1 MCRDIG
7 KNISKNLSS
16 KYNQKLLDNSKLS
29 ATDALKTTWKRVI
42 QKTAEATG
50 DFIGNKFADKITSV
64 SKISL
69 KDNLETNE
77 EEKILRKGYI
87 SPEKGRKLLMI

>member
-7 KNISKNLSS
+7 KSISKNLSS
-16 KYNQKLLDNSKLS
+16 KYSQKALDHSKLS

-50 DFIGNKFADKITSV
+50 DFIGKKFADKITSV